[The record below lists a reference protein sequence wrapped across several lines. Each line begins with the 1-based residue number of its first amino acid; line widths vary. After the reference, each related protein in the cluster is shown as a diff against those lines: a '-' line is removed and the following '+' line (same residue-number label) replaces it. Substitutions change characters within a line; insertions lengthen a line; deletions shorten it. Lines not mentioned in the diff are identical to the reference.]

1 MKVADAW
8 QALKAFG
15 AEHGF
20 ALSVVAAGSA
30 AAFVGG
36 LLALPWLV
44 ARIPADYFLGEDL
57 PAPRSRRTGRPR
69 NPWAVWTGRLA
80 RNFAGVALI
89 AAGVAMLV
97 LPGQGVLTILAG
109 VILTDLPGKR
119 RLEQAIVRRRLVLRA
134 LNALRRRRGAEP
146 LRVD

>member
-1 MKVADAW
+1 MGDAAAGLADWADR
-8 QALKAFG
+8 
-15 AEHGF
+15 HTF
-20 ALSVVAAGSA
+20 ALTALGAASA

-36 LLALPWLV
+36 LLALPWLA
-44 ARIPADYFLGEDL
+44 ARIPADYFLGDR
-57 PAPRSRRTGRPR
+57 PPPPVSRRTGKPR
-69 NPWAVWTGRLA
+69 RAWAVWAGRFA
-80 RNFAGVALI
+80 RNMAGLALI

-109 VILTDLPGKR
+109 LILTDLPGKR
-119 RLEQAIVRRRLVLRA
+119 RLEKGIVRRRLVLRG